1 MRFNLSFFPFMEH
14 AFDMS
19 EFFVQSQFPKFIYF
33 LPEDIQLLQQHL
45 LKRLPTPPLLNCF
58 CTIVKNQLGICVSLF
73 LAQYYS
79 SLVSFK
85 NYHLIHFLSLSL
97 WKISH
102 IYKSREHYNQPSI
115 LVQLRQLSPL
125 PFYLFEESS
134 AVFLY
139 NIPYSGFV
147 SHSVIYFFLL
157 FPGPR
162 RLINSGYTFGS
173 LHHMRRH
180 MRVISVLAMVLFS

>member
-1 MRFNLSFFPFMEH
+1 M
-14 AFDMS
+14 
-19 EFFVQSQFPKFIYF
+19 
-33 LPEDIQLLQQHL
+33 
-45 LKRLPTPPLLNCF
+45 
-58 CTIVKNQLGICVSLF
+58 
-73 LAQYYS
+73 
-79 SLVSFK
+79 SFK

-115 LVQLRQLSPL
+115 LVQLQQLSPL

-180 MRVISVLAMVLFS
+180 MRVISVLAMVLFSWDKCYLSPLKYVFPFVIITESRVTLLQHGYKAFSYSLPHNNFVR